1 MRASQFPFV
10 TLRDVPADAS
20 SMHER
25 LLRRAGFV
33 RKAEAGTYVFLPF
46 GARVLRRI
54 EGLLKG
60 ECEAAGFHPVIT
72 PLTGQVQAV
81 IDSARPQVRSWRS
94 LPLRWYT
101 LNQVRDEEVEPR
113 AGLLEARES
122 VRLQMWSFD
131 ADALSATGS
140 VALIRDTLVHACR
153 RMGATTLAGEADG
166 WLLLA
171 EVEDG
176 EEVLLQCSSCGNA
189 AAPEWYPLFDTDES
203 TPSQEAVPPAE
214 VVSTPDLRTVDE
226 VAQFLGVSP
235 SRLVKTLL
243 LEVDGKAIAALVRG
257 DHELSLPKVRR
268 ALGADVVQMMS
279 AERVEAVS
287 GAPVGFAGPVG
298 LKNVP
303 LIADRAVRG
312 MQDFVVGANLA
323 DAHRVHVC
331 WGRDF
336 AEPVW
341 ADLRVA
347 SAGDRCTRCGG
358 DLVLRRGIF
367 VGEVRLWQEEHEL
380 VYDDAEGAQKP
391 VQVTLG
397 ELNLT
402 RTLAALVEAN
412 HDSDGIVWHPQVAPF
427 EVAILLLNPSEEAHR
442 DVAER
447 LYLCLQELGVSV
459 LLDDRDGR
467 AGAKFKDADLTGIPV
482 QVVVGRSASDGK
494 VEVRLR
500 RDRQPYQ
507 VGVEDAP
514 IVVEELLRRET
525 EEER

>member
-46 GARVLRRI
+46 GARVLRRM
-54 EGLLKG
+54 EGLLEE

-81 IDSARPQVRSWRS
+81 AESARPQVRSWRS
-94 LPLRWYT
+94 LPVRWYA
-101 LNQVRDEEVEPR
+101 LNRIRDEEGEPR
-113 AGLLEARES
+113 GGLLEARES

-131 ADALSATGS
+131 ADAPSAEGS
-140 VALIRDTLVHACR
+140 AAIIRDTLIHACR
-153 RMGATTLAGEADG
+153 RMGAALLAGEADG

-171 EVEDG
+171 EVESG
-176 EEVLLQCSSCGNA
+176 EDVLLQCASCGTTA
-189 AAPEWYPLFDTDES
+189 TPEWYPLFAPDES
-203 TPSQEAVPPAE
+203 ASSWEAVPPAE
-214 VVSTPDLRTVDE
+214 VVSTPDLRTVEE
-226 VAQFLGVSP
+226 VARFLDVSP
-235 SRLVKTLL
+235 ARLVKTLL
-243 LEVDGKAIAALVRG
+243 LEIDGKAIAALVRG
-257 DHELSLPKVRR
+257 DHELSLPKVQR
-268 ALGADVVQMMS
+268 ALGANTVQMMS

-298 LKNVP
+298 LENVP

-336 AEPVW
+336 VEPTW

-347 SAGDRCTRCGG
+347 SAGDRCARCGG
-358 DLVLRRGIF
+358 ELVRRRGIF
-367 VGEVRLWQEEHEL
+367 VGQVHLWQNEQGL
-380 VYDDAEGAQKP
+380 VYDDTEGVQKP

-397 ELNLT
+397 ELNVT
-402 RTLAALVEAN
+402 RMLAALVEAN
-412 HDSDGIVWHPQVAPF
+412 CDGDGMVWHPRIAPF
-427 EVAILLLNPSEEAHR
+427 EAVILLLNPSEQAHR
-442 DVAER
+442 LVAEN
-447 LYLCLQELGVSV
+447 LYLSLQERGVDV
-459 LLDDRDGR
+459 LLDDREER
-467 AGAKFKDADLTGIPV
+467 AGAKFKDADLTGIPI
-482 QVVVGRSASDGK
+482 QVVVGRSASEGM

-500 RDRQPYQ
+500 RDRQPRR
-507 VGVEDAP
+507 VALEDTP
-514 IVVEELLRRET
+514 IVMEELLRRET

>member
-1 MRASQFPFV
+1 MRASQFPFA
-10 TLRDVPADAS
+10 TLRDAPADAATT
-20 SMHER
+20 HER

-46 GARVLRRI
+46 GARVLRRMK
-54 EGLLKG
+54 GLLEQ

-81 IDSARPQVRSWRS
+81 VESARPQVRSWRC

-101 LNQVRDEEVEPR
+101 LTRIRDEEVEPR
-113 AGLLEARES
+113 GGLLEARES
-122 VRLQMWSFD
+122 VRLQMWAFD
-131 ADALSATGS
+131 ADAPSAAGS
-140 VALIRDTLVHACR
+140 AAVIRDTLIHACR

-171 EVEDG
+171 ELASGED
-176 EEVLLQCSSCGNA
+176 VLLQCAACGTTA
-189 AAPEWYPLFDTDES
+189 TPEWYPLLAPEES
-203 TPSQEAVPPAE
+203 APSQDVVPPAE
-214 VVSTPDLRTVDE
+214 IVSTPGLRTVDE
-226 VAQFLGVSP
+226 VARFLGVSP

-257 DHELSLPKVRR
+257 DHELSLPKVQR
-268 ALGADVVQMMS
+268 ALGANAVQMMT

-298 LKNVP
+298 LKGVP
-303 LIADRAVRG
+303 LIADHAVRE

-336 AEPVW
+336 AEPMW

-347 SAGDRCTRCGG
+347 SIDDQCARCGG
-358 DLVLRRGIF
+358 ELVLRQGIF
-367 VGEVRLWQEEHEL
+367 VGRVHLWQDEQEL
-380 VYDDAEGAQKP
+380 VYDDAEGVQKP

-397 ELNLT
+397 ELNLM

-412 HDSDGIVWHPQVAPF
+412 HDGDGMVWRPELAPF
-427 EVAILLLNPSEEAHR
+427 EVVILLLNPCEEAHR
-442 DVAER
+442 EVAER
-447 LYLCLQELGVSV
+447 LYLRVRDLGMQV
-459 LLDDRDGR
+459 LLDDRDQR
-467 AGAKFKDADLTGIPV
+467 AGVKFKDADLTGIPI
-482 QVVVGRSASDGK
+482 QVVVGRSASDGT

-500 RDRQPYQ
+500 RNRQPYQ
-507 VGVEDAP
+507 VGAEDAP
-514 IVVEELLRRET
+514 IVVGELLRRET
-525 EEER
+525 EGER